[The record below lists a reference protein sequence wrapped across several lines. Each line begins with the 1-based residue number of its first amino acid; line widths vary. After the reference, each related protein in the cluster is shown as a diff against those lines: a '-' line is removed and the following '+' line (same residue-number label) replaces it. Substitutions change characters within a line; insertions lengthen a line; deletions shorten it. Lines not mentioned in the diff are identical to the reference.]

1 MWMLKTMMPGKMHY
15 KDDRCNLA
23 IRNVVYEG
31 LCDNKSFLGVFYSP
45 KYTKGI

>member
-1 MWMLKTMMPGKMHY
+1 MWMLKTMMSGKMHY